1 MTPLLRPLLALF
13 LRDIIDDS
21 AKQILKREAVSQ
33 VADSVRQ
40 EFLRTVAEGYAREVT
55 HNISQYVR
63 SVEAVSVEISSE
75 GYGEKLY
82 TAFQKSLKDLETK
95 LEQQGPDSPVIKY
108 FEEKYGKREESVVGR
123 KPKPVYTMFSGPID
137 ANRPWL
143 SSSVLRTEDSA
154 ISDILANEAA
164 RLFDRIF
171 TPPEVF

>member
-13 LRDIIDDS
+13 LRDVIDDS

-63 SVEAVSVEISSE
+63 SVGAISVEIDSD

-82 TAFQKSLKDLETK
+82 ISLQKSLKDLEVE

-108 FEEKYGKREESVVGR
+108 LEEKYGRREESVVGR
-123 KPKPVYTMFSGPID
+123 KPQPVYAMFAKPAD
-137 ANRPWL
+137 TERPWL
-143 SSSVLRTEDSA
+143 SSSVLRTEEAA
-154 ISDILANEAA
+154 IGDILADEAA

-171 TPPEVF
+171 NPPV

>member
-1 MTPLLRPLLALF
+1 MTPLLALF
-13 LRDIIDDS
+13 LRDVIDDS

-33 VADSVRQ
+33 VSESIRK

-63 SVEAVSVEISSE
+63 SVEAISVEVDSE

-82 TAFQKSLKDLETK
+82 TAFQKSLKDLEAE

-108 FEEKYGKREESVVGR
+108 LEEKYGKREESVVGR
-123 KPKPVYTMFSGPID
+123 KPQPVYTMYMGKPDPS
-137 ANRPWL
+137 RPWL
-143 SSSVLRTEDSA
+143 SPSVLRTEDLA
-154 ISDILANEAA
+154 IANILADEAA

-171 TPPEVF
+171 TPPEVS